1 MNANRNTIHSR
12 SVQGPQDFWKIR
24 ELLLST
30 VPTTPLGLNWD
41 VRRWDGA
48 YFYNPSGAW
57 SPDWAGRVWLW
68 ETGAGQLVGVLNAD
82 GPDEAYLQVDP
93 DFRHLEPEM
102 IAWAEEHLAA
112 PAQAG
117 SARQLEFY
125 VYEYDALRQR
135 LLAERGYE
143 KQTYGGMLRH
153 MRLGQGPIPDQPI
166 AAGYTLRTTHPE
178 ELADCQRIAAL
189 LNAAFRRD
197 FHNAA
202 EYQMFARFAP
212 CFYPELDLVAE
223 APDGSLAAYVGVP
236 YHAAHRLGI
245 FEPVCTHPKH
255 QRKGLGRSLM
265 LEGLRRL
272 RAIGAT
278 DVTVD
283 TGDMIP
289 ANCLYDSMGFTEAYK
304 GYSWRKRWVQEC
316 DDFDN
321 LVK

>member
-1 MNANRNTIHSR
+1 M
-12 SVQGPQDFWKIR
+12 R
-24 ELLLST
+24 ELLQRT
-30 VPTTPLGLNWD
+30 MPTTPLGLNWD

-57 SPDWAGRVWLW
+57 SADFVSHIRLW
-68 ETGAGQLVGVLNAD
+68 ETGVGQLVGVVNRD
-82 GPDEAYLQVDP
+82 GPDDAHLQVDP

-112 PAQAG
+112 QTQN
-117 SARQLEFY
+117 SDARQLEIY

-135 LLAERGYE
+135 LLAERGYV
-143 KQTYGGMLRH
+143 KMAHGGMLRH
-153 MRLGQGPIPDQPI
+153 LRLGQGPIPDRPI

-178 ELADCQRIAAL
+178 ELADCQRIADL

-223 APDGSLAAYVGVP
+223 APDGSFAAYVGVP
-236 YHAAHRLGI
+236 YHAANRLGI
-245 FEPVCTHPKH
+245 FEPVCTHPDH

-304 GYSWRKRWVQEC
+304 GYSWRKRWV
-316 DDFDN
+316 
-321 LVK
+321 